1 MFTDHLGC
9 ETLPGARWL
18 AATAQS
24 EAAERWLRERTGLLP
39 VPIGE
44 RFDVL
49 YLYEG
54 WAAAALQIL
63 RINGRSVGPV
73 LRSVRQQRMGVLVPL
88 GSAEHWTLPN
98 SAVNTKADALTLT
111 CPFPGTYDGPSSLPW
126 SYFPD
131 GSGDLTSTTDLID
144 ALDAHFAA
152 LPDGRRPEGASDGA
166 TVRSRMLTYS
176 PPPIRPPRES
186 GRDAPR

>member
-1 MFTDHLGC
+1 MFTDHLDGA
-9 ETLPGARWL
+9 TLTGARWL
-18 AATAQS
+18 AATADPA
-24 EAAERWLRERTGLLP
+24 AAERWLRERTGLLP

-49 YLYEG
+49 YLHEG
-54 WAAAALQIL
+54 WAAAVLEIL
-63 RINGRSVGPV
+63 RVNGRAVGPV
-73 LRSVRQQRMGVLVPL
+73 LRSVREQRMGVLVAP

-98 SAVNTKADALTLT
+98 SAVSAKADTLTLA
-111 CPFPGTYDGPSSLPW
+111 CPFPGTYDGTSGLLW
-126 SYFPD
+126 SYLPE

-152 LPDGRRPEGASDGA
+152 LPDGRRPEASPAGAP
-166 TVRSRMLTYS
+166 VRSRLLTYS
-176 PPPIRPPRES
+176 PPPILPPCES

>member
-1 MFTDHLGC
+1 MFTDHLAST
-9 ETLPGARWL
+9 TLPGARWL
-18 AATAQS
+18 AATAQPA
-24 EAAERWLRERTGLLP
+24 AAERWLRERTGLLP

-49 YLYEG
+49 YLHEG

-73 LRSVRQQRMGVLVPL
+73 LRSVREQRMGVLVPP

-98 SAVNTKADALTLT
+98 SAVSTKADALTLT
-111 CPFPGTYDGPSSLPW
+111 CPFPGTYDGPSSLLW
-126 SYFPD
+126 SYLPD
-131 GSGDLTSTTDLID
+131 GSGDLTSTTDLND
-144 ALDAHFAA
+144 ALDAHFKA
-152 LPDGRRPEGASDGA
+152 LPDKVRPEEAPAGAP
-166 TVRSRMLTYS
+166 VRTRLLTYS
-176 PPPIRPPRES
+176 PPILPPRES